1 MASKKTFRDTISNP
15 AISFISQESIEKA
28 EGEAV
33 PDTEQE
39 IAAAGQ
45 GGKAPKGYKLNPQYV
60 ETRSHRLQVLLQPT
74 LYEKL
79 KNKATREETSVNDV
93 IHTILTEAMR
103 EEK

>member
-39 IAAAGQ
+39 IGTGRQ
-45 GGKAPKGYKLNPQYV
+45 STKG
-60 ETRSHRLQVLLQPT
+60 LQ
-74 LYEKL
+74 
-79 KNKATREETSVNDV
+79 A
-93 IHTILTEAMR
+93 
-103 EEK
+103 